1 MSVNCFGRKY
11 FAVSNLF
18 IRTADGDFF
27 TFPAPYSIL
36 LESDFKSN
44 NTLEICYSSYYESPL
59 ILDYLFSLFF
69 YVIFFDGTIE
79 TIYLEAVY
87 LKEEPRNES
96 YGYKGIYGFDSRL
109 AHNNISTEQF
119 YGKLRSIKQTIL
131 PNTRNQ
137 A

>member
-11 FAVSNLF
+11 FAISNLF
-18 IRTADGDFF
+18 VRDIDGNFF

-44 NTLEICYSSYYESPL
+44 DTLEICYSSYYESPL
-59 ILDYLFSLFF
+59 VLDYIFSIFF

-79 TIYLEAVY
+79 TIYLEEVS

-96 YGYKGIYGFDSRL
+96 YGYKGIYKFNSRL
-109 AHNNISTEQF
+109 AHNNISTQQF
-119 YGKLRSIKQTIL
+119 YGDLQSIKQTIL